1 MVKIIYGGASKEK
14 IEKVLKRF
22 PKLTTKEANEF
33 ITTQGGADEAIT
45 FLEGREV
52 GKGKS
57 QSKEEYSK
65 VKAPRSPSGAF
76 NKTQSRAASAASAP
90 SERSPSRA
98 RNPSRGKSASGRAA
112 SERSPSPEPQPE
124 PERSPSPVRSAR
136 GRFKAAGNVAIA
148 SRRAASAASARS
160 PAASPRSPVRSP
172 SPVRSS
178 SRGRFKAASNV
189 AIASRRARTPPRG
202 APSFGSRGRNTG
214 RASFRRAEEMGPA
227 PPLPADSDEEAGA
240 AGSGEPS
247 GQEMRDPT
255 EAEREAHRAKGR
267 AKAAKDEEG
276 GKKRTCWKGVCGTGG
291 GRKRR
296 RRRGGRG
303 KKKTR
308 RKTRRNKTRRTKKR

>member
-1 MVKIIYGGASKEK
+1 
-14 IEKVLKRF
+14 
-22 PKLTTKEANEF
+22 
-33 ITTQGGADEAIT
+33 
-45 FLEGREV
+45 
-52 GKGKS
+52 
-57 QSKEEYSK
+57 
-65 VKAPRSPSGAF
+65 
-76 NKTQSRAASAASAP
+76 
-90 SERSPSRA
+90 
-98 RNPSRGKSASGRAA
+98 
-112 SERSPSPEPQPE
+112 
-124 PERSPSPVRSAR
+124 
-136 GRFKAAGNVAIA
+136 
-148 SRRAASAASARS
+148 
-160 PAASPRSPVRSP
+160 
-172 SPVRSS
+172 
-178 SRGRFKAASNV
+178 
-189 AIASRRARTPPRG
+189 
-202 APSFGSRGRNTG
+202 
-214 RASFRRAEEMGPA
+214 MGPA